1 MQIAKT
7 VRSLASLLPHPKTL
21 MVLARKSLF
30 VMRTPR
36 KIGPHQILR
45 SVLMAACEGNS
56 HFRGIAQAFSS
67 LAGEKVSRQAVFERL
82 SHEAAP
88 SFFASAL
95 REVLDGQARRL
106 GALAGSRFASVLE
119 RARGVF
125 GRLLIEDGSVVPLH
139 RSLAEKLPGSV
150 NQHGCAA
157 ALRLRWALDFL
168 SGKTLDA
175 ELHPWRENDLS
186 TCFDLLGLV
195 REGDLLVRD
204 MGYFCLEAFHEI
216 ARRGAWFLTRLPEG
230 TVIGEPAGG
239 DLDLVRILR
248 AARRGGGATV
258 DRVVRVGRATPVE
271 GRLVAFKIDAPKAAQ
286 RRRKLRRTLRGR
298 GLLPRQRDLDLCDWV
313 VVFTNVGA
321 DRLDAE
327 SLAQLYRARWM
338 VEIFFKG
345 LKSGQGLEATSAR
358 RTNENTVQCLVYARM
373 ILGVISLNLWRIMT
387 ALVNPESARGDGE
400 RGAGRPGEMR
410 TVGPLKVFESLPAPL
425 LAAFRGGPGG
435 RRFAEEIAR
444 LAHHATAEKRNRPSL
459 DQLVFA
465 LLA

>member
-1 MQIAKT
+1 MPIVKT
-7 VRSLASLLPHPKTL
+7 VRLLASLLPPSGTL
-21 MVLARKSLF
+21 LVLARKTRF
-30 VMRTPR
+30 ARRAPR
-36 KIGPHQILR
+36 KIRPHQILR
-45 SVLMAACEGNS
+45 SGLMAAGEGNS

-67 LAGEKVSRQAVFERL
+67 LAGEKVPRQAVFERL

-88 SFFASAL
+88 AFFASAF

-106 GALAGSRFASVLE
+106 NELAGSRFASVLE

-157 ALRLRWALDFL
+157 ALRLRWASDFL

-175 ELHPWRENDLS
+175 ERYLWRENDLS
-186 TCFDLLGLV
+186 TCSDLLGLV
-195 REGDLLVRD
+195 REGVLLGRD
-204 MGYFCLEAFHEI
+204 GGYFCLKAFHEI

-230 TVIGEPAGG
+230 TVIGGLAGG
-239 DLDLVRILR
+239 DHDLAGILR
-248 AARRGGGATV
+248 AARRSGATTV
-258 DRVVRVGRATPVE
+258 DRKVRVGRATPVA
-271 GRLVAFKIDAPKAAQ
+271 GRLVAFKIDAPKAAE

-298 GLLPRQRDLDLCDWV
+298 GFVPRQRDLDLCDWV
-313 VVFTNVGA
+313 VVFTHVGA

-345 LKSGQGLEATSAR
+345 LKGGQGLEATSAR
-358 RTNENTVQCLVYARM
+358 RTNENTVRCPVYARM
-373 ILGVISLNLWRIMT
+373 ILGVLSLNLWRIMT
-387 ALVNPESARGDGE
+387 GLVNPGAAPHHGE
-400 RGAGRPGEMR
+400 RGAGEPGAMR
-410 TVGPLKVFESLPAPL
+410 TVGPLKVFVSLPALL
-425 LAAFRGGPGG
+425 LAAFRGGPGR
-435 RRFAEEIAR
+435 RRFAAEIAR

-459 DQLVFA
+459 DQIVFA